1 MGTFS
6 IWHWI
11 IVLAIVVLVFGT
23 KKLRNLG
30 GDLGSALKGFKE
42 GMKEQDTDPSPFQSS
57 HVNDQIL
64 EVEARKETKET
75 SVHTVHKESPKEE
88 QRTTVNPS
96 SSPILSSKISTELST
111 NNPVTETE
119 IKEKTQAKI

>member
-64 EVEARKETKET
+64 EVEARKET
-75 SVHTVHKESPKEE
+75 SAHTGHKERTKEE

-96 SSPILSSKISTELST
+96 SSPMQSSKISTELST

>member
-42 GMKEQDTDPSPFQSS
+42 GMKEQDTEPSPFQSS

-64 EVEARKETKET
+64 EVEARKET
-75 SVHTVHKESPKEE
+75 SAHTVHKESPKEE
-88 QRTTVNPS
+88 QRTPVNPS
-96 SSPILSSKISTELST
+96 SSPMQSNKTSVEHST
-111 NNPVTETE
+111 NHPVTDTE

>member
-42 GMKEQDTDPSPFQSS
+42 GMKES
-57 HVNDQIL
+57 
-64 EVEARKETKET
+64 ETET
-75 SVHTVHKESPKEE
+75 
-88 QRTTVNPS
+88 PS
-96 SSPILSSKISTELST
+96 SSTNQSVFGITTNKDTAAPNSFKESKST
-111 NNPVTETE
+111 TETGSSASQPSGTNRQADDADF
-119 IKEKTQAKI
+119 KENQTKT

>member
-30 GDLGSALKGFKE
+30 GDLGSALRGFKE
-42 GMKEQDTDPSPFQSS
+42 GMKESETENPPSSANQSVFEVTTNKDTAPNSF
-57 HVNDQIL
+57 
-64 EVEARKETKET
+64 
-75 SVHTVHKESPKEE
+75 KESK
-88 QRTTVNPS
+88 
-96 SSPILSSKISTELST
+96 ST
-111 NNPVTETE
+111 TETGSHASQPSGTNRQADNDADF
-119 IKEKTQAKI
+119 KENQTKT